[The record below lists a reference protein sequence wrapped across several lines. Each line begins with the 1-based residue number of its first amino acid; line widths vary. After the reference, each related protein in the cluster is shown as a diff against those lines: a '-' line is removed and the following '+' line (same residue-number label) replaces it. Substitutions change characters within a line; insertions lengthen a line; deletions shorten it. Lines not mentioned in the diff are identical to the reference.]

1 MKHRL
6 LFVIVLLLSARA
18 SDAADRISFNRDIRP
33 ILSDACFQC
42 HGPDDKQR
50 KAGLRLDVKESALKA
65 AESGATAIV
74 PAKVEDS
81 ELIKRLI
88 TTDENLRMPPKG
100 SGKTISPQQIELL
113 KRWIAEGAEY
123 QGHWAFIAP
132 VRPEVPDLKSQ
143 ISNFKS
149 QISNPIDHFVL
160 KRLDQAGLKLSP
172 EADKTTL
179 IRRVSF
185 DLTGLP
191 PTPSEVDTFLADMS
205 ANAYEKVVDRLLKSP
220 RYGEQ
225 MARPWLDMARYA
237 DSNGFQ
243 VDSSRFQ
250 WPWRDWV
257 INAFNGNMPF
267 DQFTIEQLAGDLLPN
282 PTQSQ
287 VVATGFNRNHRLN
300 GEGGLIA
307 EEWRVETVID
317 RVETTGMTWLGLTF
331 NCCRCHDHKY
341 DPISQRDFYAM
352 FAFFNNVTESGT
364 LQGESKN
371 TEPTISAPTAE
382 HESELKKLDEL
393 IVTANAH
400 VADEAKRL
408 PEYIAAWEPGFRE
421 KLFADDA
428 GKVWSSLQPKDVKSA
443 GGAKLTKQADGTYL
457 ASGTNPPNDIYT
469 ITAPLPAGQFSGV
482 LLECLPDDSL
492 PNKSLGR
499 YPNGNFVLSRIEAE
513 VTAPGLAEPLAA
525 RFIRAEATYS
535 QPNWEIGLV
544 LDASAA
550 NGWAVD
556 GPTRRDATSAMF
568 IVDSPLTVPADATLT
583 VRLKHEALSQHNI
596 GRFRL
601 SFTSL
606 PPTTV
611 KLDGAKFPESLKA
624 ILELAA
630 DKRSP
635 EQKAELERFFKANV
649 DSPLKQAEFAV
660 ASAKKSRDDLAAKSP
675 NVMIMKEGPPREA
688 FILIRGEYD
697 KRGEKV
703 TAALPAALAGS
714 SDGLS
719 RPSLAEPRPGKAV
732 ATSVADKR
740 LTRLDLAKW
749 IVSPTNPL
757 TARVW
762 VNRTWERFF
771 GTGLVKT
778 TENLGSQ
785 AEYPSHPEL
794 LDWLSVE
801 FMTDWDMKRLQKVIV
816 MSATY
821 RQVSVRSRIREN
833 SDRSSSGL
841 ISHEISYD
849 RDSDNRLLARGP
861 RVRLSAEALRDQ
873 ALFASGLLVEKLGG
887 PSVRPYMPD
896 GVWDETSRYGD
907 LRGYKHDMNDGLYR
921 RTLYTIWKRT
931 AAPPSMLLFDAPSRE
946 ICTVK
951 RSRTNTPLQALT
963 LLNEITYVEAARKL
977 AERMLADGGTTPES
991 RIRFAFRWTTSR
1003 TPTSE
1008 ELAVLIDGLNDD
1020 LTRFRQDAGAA
1031 KQLIVLGESKA
1042 GASLDPAELAAY
1054 TLTANVL
1061 LNLDEVVT
1069 RE

>member
-1 MKHRL
+1 MKHRF
-6 LFVIVLLLSARA
+6 LFLVVLLLVARTSA
-18 SDAADRISFNRDIRP
+18 AADRISFNREIRP

-50 KAGLRLDVKESALKA
+50 KGGLRLDVKESALKA

-74 PAKVEDS
+74 AGKVDAS

-100 SGKTISPQQIELL
+100 SGKTISPQQIETL
-113 KRWIAEGAEY
+113 KRWITEGAEY
-123 QGHWAFIAP
+123 QGHWAFIPPAKP
-132 VRPEVPDLKSQ
+132 SLPGIQNPKLETR
-143 ISNFKS
+143 
-149 QISNPIDHFVL
+149 NPIDAFIRA
-160 KRLDQAGLKLSP
+160 RLEREGLTPAP
-172 EADKTTL
+172 EADKRTL
-179 IRRVSF
+179 IRRVSL

-191 PTPSEVDTFLADMS
+191 PTPAEVDEFLKDTS
-205 ANAYEKVVDRLLKSP
+205 AEAYERVVDRLLKSS

-257 INAFNGNMPF
+257 INAFNSNMPF
-267 DQFTIEQLAGDLLPN
+267 DQFTVEQLAGDLLPN

-287 VVATGFNRNHRLN
+287 IVATGFNRNHRLN

-341 DPISQRDFYAM
+341 DPISQRDFYSM

-371 TEPTISAPTAE
+371 TDPTISVPTAE
-382 HESELKKLDEL
+382 QEAELKRLDEAL
-393 IVTANAH
+393 VAANVRVT
-400 VADEAKRL
+400 EETKRL
-408 PEYIAAWEPGFRE
+408 PELIAAWEPGFRK
-421 KLFADDA
+421 KLLAEENVA
-428 GKVWSSLQPKDVKSA
+428 VWSPLQPTDVKSA
-443 GGAKLTKQADGTYL
+443 GGAKVAKQADGTYL
-457 ASGTNPPNDIYT
+457 ASGTNPSNDVYT
-469 ITAPLPAGQFSGV
+469 ITAPVAAGQFSG
-482 LLECLPDDSL
+482 LLLDTLPDDSL
-492 PNKSLGR
+492 PMKSLGR
-499 YPNGNFVLSRIEAE
+499 FSNGNFVLSRVEAE
-513 VTAPGLAEPLAA
+513 ITSPDLTAPLVAK
-525 RFIRAEATYS
+525 FVRAEATYS
-535 QPNWEIGLV
+535 QKGWEIGLV
-544 LDASAA
+544 LDDAPS

-556 GPTRRDATSAMF
+556 GPTRRDPTSAMF
-568 IVDSPLTVPADATLT
+568 LLETPLTVPANATLT

-601 SFTSL
+601 SLTSL
-606 PPTTV
+606 PPSTV
-611 KLDGAKFPESLKA
+611 KLDGAKFPESLKT
-624 ILELAA
+624 ILELAV
-630 DKRSP
+630 DKRSDA
-635 EQKAELERFFKANV
+635 QKAELTNFFKANV
-649 DSPLKQAEFAV
+649 DSPLKQADAAV
-660 ASAKKSRDDLAAKSP
+660 ASARKSRDDLTAKTP
-675 NVMIMKEGPPREA
+675 NVMVMREGQPRDA

-703 TAALPAALAGS
+703 TAALPASLVVPSSGGNSDETKAALTKG
-714 SDGLS
+714 G
-719 RPSLAEPRPGKAV
+719 
-732 ATSVADKR
+732 T
-740 LTRLDLAKW
+740 TNNRLDLAKW
-749 IVSPTNPL
+749 IVSRDNPL

-762 VNRTWERFF
+762 INRQWERFF

-794 LDWLSVE
+794 LDWLAVE
-801 FMTDWDMKRLQKVIV
+801 FMTDWDMKRLQKLIA

-821 RQVSVRSRIREN
+821 RQASSMAEGGGRRAEA
-833 SDRSSSGL
+833 SSSPTPPSAL
-841 ISHEISYD
+841 PFPPSFD
-849 RDSDNRLLARGP
+849 PDNRLLSRGP

-896 GVWDETSRYGD
+896 GVWDETSKYGD
-907 LRGYKHDMNDGLYR
+907 LRGYKHDTNDGLYR

-977 AERMLADGGTTPES
+977 AERMLTEGGATPES
-991 RIRFAFRWTTSR
+991 RLRFAFRQVTSR
-1003 TPTSE
+1003 TPTDE
-1008 ELAVLIDGLNDD
+1008 ELAVLVGGLNDD
-1020 LTRFRQDAGAA
+1020 LARFRQDANAA

-1042 GASLDPAELAAY
+1042 GVSFDPAELAAY

>member
-1 MKHRL
+1 MKHRF
-6 LFVIVLLLSARA
+6 LFLVVLLLVARTSA
-18 SDAADRISFNRDIRP
+18 AADRISFNREIRP

-50 KAGLRLDVKESALKA
+50 KGGLRLDVKESALKA

-74 PAKVEDS
+74 PGKVDAS

-88 TTDENLRMPPKG
+88 TTDESLQMPPAN
-100 SGKTISPQQIELL
+100 SGKKITPQQIELI

-123 QGHWAFIAP
+123 QGHWAFIPLAKP
-132 VRPEVPDLKSQ
+132 SLPGIQNPKLETR
-143 ISNFKS
+143 
-149 QISNPIDHFVL
+149 NPIDAFIRA
-160 KRLDQAGLKLSP
+160 RLEREGLTPAP
-172 EADKTTL
+172 EADKRTL
-179 IRRVSF
+179 IRRVSL

-191 PTPSEVDTFLADMS
+191 PTPAEVDEFLKDTS
-205 ANAYEKVVDRLLKSP
+205 AEAYERVVDRLLKSS

-257 INAFNGNMPF
+257 INAFNSNMPF
-267 DQFTIEQLAGDLLPN
+267 DQFTVEQLAGDLLPN

-287 VVATGFNRNHRLN
+287 IVATGFNRNHRLN

-341 DPISQRDFYAM
+341 DPISQRDFYSM

-371 TEPTISAPTAE
+371 TDPTISVPTAE
-382 HESELKKLDEL
+382 QEAELKRLDEAL
-393 IVTANAH
+393 VAANVRVT
-400 VADEAKRL
+400 EETKRL
-408 PEYIAAWEPGFRE
+408 PELIAAWEPGFRK
-421 KLFADDA
+421 KLLAEENVA
-428 GKVWSSLQPKDVKSA
+428 VWSPLQPTDVKSA
-443 GGAKLTKQADGTYL
+443 GGAKVAKQADGTYL
-457 ASGTNPPNDIYT
+457 ASGTNPSNDVYT
-469 ITAPLPAGQFSGV
+469 ITAPVAAGQFSG
-482 LLECLPDDSL
+482 LLLDTLPDDSL
-492 PNKSLGR
+492 PMKSLGR
-499 YPNGNFVLSRIEAE
+499 FSNGNFVLSRVEAE
-513 VTAPGLAEPLAA
+513 ITSPDLTAPLVAK
-525 RFIRAEATYS
+525 FVRAEATYS
-535 QPNWEIGLV
+535 QKGWEIGLV
-544 LDASAA
+544 LDDAPS

-556 GPTRRDATSAMF
+556 GPTRRDPTSAMF
-568 IVDSPLTVPADATLT
+568 LLETPLTVPANATLT

-601 SFTSL
+601 SLTSL
-606 PPTTV
+606 PPSTV
-611 KLDGAKFPESLKA
+611 KLDGAKFPESLKT
-624 ILELAA
+624 ILELAV
-630 DKRSP
+630 DKRSDA
-635 EQKAELERFFKANV
+635 QKAELTNFFKANV
-649 DSPLKQAEFAV
+649 DSPLKQAEAAV
-660 ASAKKSRDDLAAKSP
+660 ASARKSRDDLTAKTP
-675 NVMIMKEGPPREA
+675 NVMVMREGQPRDA

-703 TAALPAALAGS
+703 TAALPASLVVPPSGGNSDETKAALTKG
-714 SDGLS
+714 G
-719 RPSLAEPRPGKAV
+719 
-732 ATSVADKR
+732 T
-740 LTRLDLAKW
+740 TNNRLDLAKW
-749 IVSPTNPL
+749 IVSRDNPL

-762 VNRTWERFF
+762 INRQWERFF

-794 LDWLSVE
+794 LDWLAVE
-801 FMTDWDMKRLQKVIV
+801 FMTDWEMKRLQKLIA

-821 RQVSVRSRIREN
+821 RQASSMAEGGGGRAEA
-833 SDRSSSGL
+833 SSSPTPPSAL
-841 ISHEISYD
+841 PFPPSFD
-849 RDSDNRLLARGP
+849 PDNRLLSRGP

-896 GVWDETSRYGD
+896 GVWDETSKYGD
-907 LRGYKHDMNDGLYR
+907 LRGYKHDTNDGLYR

-977 AERMLADGGTTPES
+977 AERMLIEGGATPEA
-991 RIRFAFRWTTSR
+991 RLRFAFRQVTSR
-1003 TPTSE
+1003 TPTDE
-1008 ELAVLIDGLNDD
+1008 ELAVLVGGLNDD
-1020 LTRFRQDAGAA
+1020 LVRFRQDANAA

-1042 GASLDPAELAAY
+1042 GVSFDPAELAAY

>member
-1 MKHRL
+1 MKHRF
-6 LFVIVLLLSARA
+6 LFLVVLLLVARTSA
-18 SDAADRISFNRDIRP
+18 AADRISFNREIRP

-50 KAGLRLDVKESALKA
+50 KGGLRLDVKESALKA

-74 PAKVEDS
+74 AGKVDAS

-100 SGKTISPQQIELL
+100 SGKTISPQQIETL
-113 KRWIAEGAEY
+113 KRWITEGAEY
-123 QGHWAFIAP
+123 QGHWAFIPPAKP
-132 VRPEVPDLKSQ
+132 SLPGIQNPKPETR
-143 ISNFKS
+143 
-149 QISNPIDHFVL
+149 NPIDAFIRA
-160 KRLDQAGLKLSP
+160 RLEREGLTPAP
-172 EADKTTL
+172 EADKRTL
-179 IRRVSF
+179 IRRVSL

-191 PTPSEVDTFLADMS
+191 PTPAEVDEFLKDTS
-205 ANAYEKVVDRLLKSP
+205 AEAYERVVDRLLKSS

-257 INAFNGNMPF
+257 INAFNSNMPF
-267 DQFTIEQLAGDLLPN
+267 DQFTVEQLAGDLLPN

-287 VVATGFNRNHRLN
+287 IVATGFNRNHRLN

-341 DPISQRDFYAM
+341 DPISQRDFYSM

-371 TEPTISAPTAE
+371 TDPTISVPTAE
-382 HESELKKLDEL
+382 QEAELKRLDEAL
-393 IVTANAH
+393 VAANVRVT
-400 VADEAKRL
+400 EETKRL
-408 PEYIAAWEPGFRE
+408 PELIAAWEPGFRK
-421 KLFADDA
+421 KLLAEENVA
-428 GKVWSSLQPKDVKSA
+428 VWSPLQPTDVKSA
-443 GGAKLTKQADGTYL
+443 GGAKVAKQADGTYL
-457 ASGTNPPNDIYT
+457 ASGTNPSNDVYT
-469 ITAPLPAGQFSGV
+469 ITAPVAAGQFSG
-482 LLECLPDDSL
+482 LLLDTLPDDSL
-492 PNKSLGR
+492 PMKSLGR
-499 YPNGNFVLSRIEAE
+499 FSNGNFVLSRVEAE
-513 VTAPGLAEPLAA
+513 ITSPDLTAPLVAK
-525 RFIRAEATYS
+525 FVRAEATYS
-535 QPNWEIGLV
+535 QKGWEIGLV
-544 LDASAA
+544 LDDAPS

-556 GPTRRDATSAMF
+556 GPTRRDPTSAMF
-568 IVDSPLTVPADATLT
+568 LLETPLTVPANATLT

-601 SFTSL
+601 SLTSL
-606 PPTTV
+606 PPSTV
-611 KLDGAKFPESLKA
+611 KLDGAKFPESLKT
-624 ILELAA
+624 ILELAV
-630 DKRSP
+630 DKRSDA
-635 EQKAELERFFKANV
+635 QKAELTNFFKANV
-649 DSPLKQAEFAV
+649 DSPLKQAEAAV
-660 ASAKKSRDDLAAKSP
+660 ASARKSRDDLTAKTP
-675 NVMIMKEGPPREA
+675 NVMVMREGQPRDA

-703 TAALPAALAGS
+703 TAALPASLVVPS
-714 SDGLS
+714 SGGNSD
-719 RPSLAEPRPGKAV
+719 ETKA
-732 ATSVADKR
+732 APPKGGT
-740 LTRLDLAKW
+740 TNNRLDLAKW
-749 IVSPTNPL
+749 IVSRDNPL

-762 VNRTWERFF
+762 INRQWERFF

-794 LDWLSVE
+794 LDWLAVE
-801 FMTDWDMKRLQKVIV
+801 FMTDWEMKRLQKLIA

-821 RQVSVRSRIREN
+821 RQASSMAEGGGGRAEA
-833 SDRSSSGL
+833 SSSPTPPSAL
-841 ISHEISYD
+841 PFPPSFD
-849 RDSDNRLLARGP
+849 PDNRLLSRGP

-896 GVWDETSRYGD
+896 GVWDETSKYGD
-907 LRGYKHDMNDGLYR
+907 LRGYKHDTNDGLYR

-977 AERMLADGGTTPES
+977 AERMLTEGGATPES
-991 RIRFAFRWTTSR
+991 RLRFAFRQVTSR
-1003 TPTSE
+1003 TPTDE
-1008 ELAVLIDGLNDD
+1008 ELAVLVGGLNDD
-1020 LTRFRQDAGAA
+1020 LARFRQDANAA

-1042 GASLDPAELAAY
+1042 GVSFDPAELAAY